1 MSNRFVAFLLAAR
14 WTSAIVAIV
23 YHIRYLVFVDYH
35 QVESRS
41 LLSTAFYFLTGLGH
55 ESFAVFFVCDGIVA
69 GLVLLRHRTRTALDP
84 GAASLHLGALYRILL
99 PGLLLG
105 ACLDLTGSQF
115 FNGSGLYTAYPEFSR
130 LTLTTTS
137 LLGNLF
143 MLQPFIVPTFGS
155 NGMLNFLSYLF
166 WSFVLLLLFVQTAR
180 LERRRARLAQA
191 TLVLLVIAVMPS
203 TFLFWAAIWLS
214 GVAVVLLGEARR
226 LRPPLPVAVGLFGA
240 VLLLSRVIGSNAGVL
255 PAPFGEWIVHDK
267 FLLVGLGFAA
277 IARALY
283 PDRSRGHGGW
293 LEAVLQ
299 RDDHGGGQTA
309 SFIFFFHFPVIM
321 LLVGVGSTLLDRPLM
336 QQPTLATYAEF
347 ALLVGACLGMTALA
361 ARAVGALAR
370 DVIT

>member
-35 QVESRS
+35 AVEAKST
-41 LLSTAFYFLTGLGH
+41 LSTAFYFLTGLGH

-69 GLVLLRHRTRTALDP
+69 GLVLLRHRTRTASDP

-105 ACLDLTGSQF
+105 ACLDLAGSQF
-115 FNGSGLYTAYPEFSR
+115 FNGAGLYTAYPEFST

-137 LLGNLF
+137 LLGNLL

-180 LERRRARLAQA
+180 LERR
-191 TLVLLVIAVMPS
+191 
-203 TFLFWAAIWLS
+203 
-214 GVAVVLLGEARR
+214 
-226 LRPPLPVAVGLFGA
+226 LRPPLLLAAGLFGA
-240 VLLLSRVIGSNAGVL
+240 VLLLSRVIGSDAGVL
-255 PAPFGEWIVHDK
+255 PAPFGEWIVHNK
-267 FLLVGLGFAA
+267 FLFVGLGFAA

-293 LEAVLQ
+293 LDAVLE
-299 RDDHGGGQTA
+299 RGEREAGQTA
-309 SFIFFFHFPVIM
+309 AFIFFFHFPVIM
-321 LLVGVGSTLLDRPLM
+321 LLVGIGSTLLDRPLM
-336 QQPTLATYAEF
+336 QQPTLATYGEF
-347 ALLVGACLGMTALA
+347 ALLVAACLGTTALA
-361 ARAVGALAR
+361 ARAVDALGRHA
-370 DVIT
+370 T